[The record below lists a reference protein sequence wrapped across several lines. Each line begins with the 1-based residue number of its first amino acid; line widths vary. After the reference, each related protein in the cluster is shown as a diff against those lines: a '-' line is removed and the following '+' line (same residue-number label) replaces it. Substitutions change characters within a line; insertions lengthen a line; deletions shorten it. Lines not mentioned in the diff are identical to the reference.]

1 MTLNFLINIFIALKL
16 YNLSINM
23 EIFTRLLLKE
33 VLDAQTLNK
42 NIFLCYPKL
51 TLCMQMFVFKFK
63 CVSLTQK
70 TE

>member
-42 NIFLCYPKL
+42 NIF
-51 TLCMQMFVFKFK
+51 
-63 CVSLTQK
+63 
-70 TE
+70 